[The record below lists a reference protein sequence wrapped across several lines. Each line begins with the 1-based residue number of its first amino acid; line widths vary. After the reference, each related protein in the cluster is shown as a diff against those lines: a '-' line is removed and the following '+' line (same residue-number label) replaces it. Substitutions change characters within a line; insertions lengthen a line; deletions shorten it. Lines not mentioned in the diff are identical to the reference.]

1 MLEKIELNKINLLY
15 FFNFIILNFN
25 FGKEIIDLLGLD
37 LFNISD
43 ISNEEEYL
51 SWADKHLIL

>member
-25 FGKEIIDLLGLD
+25 FRKEIIDLLGLD

-51 SWADKHLIL
+51 SWADKHLIV